1 MKGKNTVVV
10 FIKLK
15 RQGWGGG
22 FSTIVTGNTLCL
34 GHFLVLIAMSGYNV
48 PCSKLIVFLS
58 QF

>member
-1 MKGKNTVVV
+1 MVV